1 MKKIYY
7 FIIALFLL
15 SATTISAQNNSRTYL
30 TYAVGFGTG
39 DLGEFISTPSW
50 RGASL
55 DFLHMINPNVALGGS
70 VAWNVFYEEKDYDTY
85 TDGTASLSGK
95 QYRYSNNLP
104 LLVNFNYYLNPDAK
118 VIPFVGLG
126 TGAMYTRRNTDMN
139 IYTIEQDAWG
149 FTLAPQVGIE
159 LNQDFGS
166 AFTVMV
172 KYYNGFKAGDFDKGQ
187 SYITLN
193 VGWVFKS

>member
-1 MKKIYY
+1 MNKIYY
-7 FIIALFLL
+7 FIIALLL
-15 SATTISAQNNSRTYL
+15 LGTTTISAQNSRTYL
-30 TYAVGFGTG
+30 TYAVGFATG

-50 RGASL
+50 RGVSL
-55 DFLHMINPNVALGGS
+55 DFYSMINPNVAIGGS
-70 VAWNVFYEEKDYDTY
+70 GAWSVFYEERDYDTY

-104 LLVNFNYYLNPDAK
+104 LLANFNYYLNPDSK
-118 VIPFVGLG
+118 VIPFLGLG
-126 TGAMYTRRNTDMN
+126 TGAMFVRRNTDMN
-139 IYTIEQDAWG
+139 IYTIEQEAWC
-149 FTLAPQVGIE
+149 FTLAPQLGIE

-166 AFTVMV
+166 AFTFMV